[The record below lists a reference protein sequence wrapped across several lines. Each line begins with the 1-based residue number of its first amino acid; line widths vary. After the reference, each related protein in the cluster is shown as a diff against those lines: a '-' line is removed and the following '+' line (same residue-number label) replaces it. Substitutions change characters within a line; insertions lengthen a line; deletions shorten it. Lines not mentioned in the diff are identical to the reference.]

1 MCTYHRFGHRASTSG
16 DRTAFPHN
24 ATNNGGKRLSSLP
37 HTQCYRAY
45 IDLSPRLLQMMPKPS
60 SPSLFA
66 DGNPIPIADS
76 LALCFRNLE
85 PGLYPRR
92 AMKQD
97 LPAADNK
104 TSSPV
109 LPAARARTPRMKET
123 PRVDSANG
131 GSPGLK
137 ARPKPASVDASGT
150 NVARKSIL
158 FNKLRPAINGV
169 GDPKERNREEAKVV
183 GSQDVEQYARLRRR
197 ADTSCRGSEDGAST
211 KMRELQTR
219 LDESERLL
227 RDSQSEV
234 LALRAQIEKLQV
246 LNVELESQK
255 KKLEESLSA
264 AEAKIKALE
273 KHDQVESVI
282 KSGFSNVTEVV
293 QKKSQNVKDKIQFSV
308 LKPPTKA
315 VGVQSKALVKK
326 PVPPLPTSQA
336 PIAGPPPPPPPPPHA
351 AGRSNAMHKPSALVE
366 LYHSLSKRDGKQGS
380 MVNGGASPL
389 SNNARNSIVGELQSR
404 SSHLLAIKSD
414 VETKGHLIKHLME
427 KVLSAS
433 FTNMEDALN
442 FVDWLD
448 GELST
453 LADESAVLKHFDWPE
468 RKADALR
475 EAAFEFRDLK
485 RIEAEAA
492 SFKDDAS
499 LPCEATLKRISN
511 LLDKLERSVGR
522 LIKLR
527 TASMLLYRDCRI
539 PTDWMLDSGMISK
552 MKQVSV
558 KLAKVYMRR
567 VSMELESVWHSER
580 ESAQEALLY
589 EGVRFAYR
597 AHQFAGGLDSE
608 TMFIFEELKT
618 RVESQCRGQ

>member
-1 MCTYHRFGHRASTSG
+1 
-16 DRTAFPHN
+16 
-24 ATNNGGKRLSSLP
+24 
-37 HTQCYRAY
+37 
-45 IDLSPRLLQMMPKPS
+45 
-60 SPSLFA
+60 
-66 DGNPIPIADS
+66 
-76 LALCFRNLE
+76 
-85 PGLYPRR
+85 
-92 AMKQD
+92 MKQD
-97 LPAADNK
+97 LPSADNK

-131 GSPGLK
+131 VSPGLK

-183 GSQDVEQYARLRRR
+183 GGQDVEQYARLRRR
-197 ADTSCRGSEDGAST
+197 ADTSCRESEDGAST

-219 LDESERLL
+219 LDESERLS

-234 LALRAQIEKLQV
+234 LALKAQIEKLQV
-246 LNVELESQK
+246 LNVELGSQK

-273 KHDQVESVI
+273 KHNQVESVI
-282 KSGFSNVTEVV
+282 KSGFSNVMEVV

-308 LKPPTKA
+308 PKPPTKA
-315 VGVQSKALVKK
+315 VEVQSKALVKK

-351 AGRSNAMHKPSALVE
+351 AGRSNAVHKPSALVE

-404 SSHLLAIKSD
+404 SSHLLA
-414 VETKGHLIKHLME
+414 
-427 KVLSAS
+427 
-433 FTNMEDALN
+433 
-442 FVDWLD
+442 
-448 GELST
+448 
-453 LADESAVLKHFDWPE
+453 ADESAVLKHFDWPE

-485 RIEAEAA
+485 RMEAEAA

-499 LPCEATLKRISN
+499 FPCEATLKRISN
-511 LLDKLERSVGR
+511 LLDK
-522 LIKLR
+522 
-527 TASMLLYRDCRI
+527 
-539 PTDWMLDSGMISK
+539 
-552 MKQVSV
+552 
-558 KLAKVYMRR
+558 
-567 VSMELESVWHSER
+567 
-580 ESAQEALLY
+580 
-589 EGVRFAYR
+589 
-597 AHQFAGGLDSE
+597 
-608 TMFIFEELKT
+608 
-618 RVESQCRGQ
+618 

>member
-1 MCTYHRFGHRASTSG
+1 MSQILQRNQKTVALTYTTVNCLGTGFF
-16 DRTAFPHN
+16 FPHEPHSISHLSPPSLVC
-24 ATNNGGKRLSSLP
+24 TTCSSLFCC
-37 HTQCYRAY
+37 HGEE
-45 IDLSPRLLQMMPKPS
+45 DLMNSLLLTTCLNNQ
-60 SPSLFA
+60 
-66 DGNPIPIADS
+66 
-76 LALCFRNLE
+76 NLE
-85 PGLYPRR
+85 PGPDPRR
-92 AMKQD
+92 TMKQD
-97 LPAADNK
+97 LAAADNK
-104 TSSPV
+104 TSSPA
-109 LPAARARTPRMKET
+109 LPAARARTLRMRET

-197 ADTSCRGSEDGAST
+197 ADTSFRGSEDGGSA

-219 LDESERLL
+219 LDEGERLL

-234 LALRAQIEKLQV
+234 LALGAQIEKLQV

-282 KSGFSNVTEVV
+282 KSGFSNVMEVV
-293 QKKSQNVKDKIQFSV
+293 QKKSQNVKDKVQFSA

-315 VGVQSKALVKK
+315 VEVQSKALVKK

-336 PIAGPPPPPPPPPHA
+336 RIAGPPPPPPPPPHA
-351 AGRSNAMHKPSALVE
+351 AGRSNAVHKPSALVE

-414 VETKGHLIKHLME
+414 VETKGHLIKHLIE

-539 PTDWMLDSGMISK
+539 PTYWMLDSGMISK

-567 VSMELESVWHSER
+567 VSMELESVRHSER
-580 ESAQEALLY
+580 ESAQEALLF

-618 RVESQCRGQ
+618 RVDSQCRGW